1 MNGEPANDLN
11 SKVNGNGSKGH
22 QQQKATTTTTTT
34 NGDSNNSKGSRISNF
49 LGKAK
54 SKVKLFNGNSDVP
67 ESIRAPQV
75 RVIKISNGQTS
86 NERSKTY
93 LKKRAEKWRTK
104 SLSSPF

>member
-22 QQQKATTTTTTT
+22 QQQKATTATT

-49 LGKAK
+49 LGRAK

-67 ESIRAPQV
+67 ESTKVPQV
-75 RVIKISNGQTS
+75 RVVTNFERQTS
-86 NERSKTY
+86 NTRSKIN
-93 LKKRAEKWRTK
+93 
-104 SLSSPF
+104 